1 MVRIGIDVG
10 STTAKL
16 VVIGSAGEMLFSRY
30 TRHNAK
36 AKEVVCGMLHEAE
49 SSLGDVEARVKVTG
63 SVAWAFPN

>member
-30 TRHNAK
+30 TWKSHATLTLLAK
-36 AKEVVCGMLHEAE
+36 QDLAPLA
-49 SSLGDVEARVKVTG
+49 TI
-63 SVAWAFPN
+63 